1 LTIKDS
7 VQLET
12 ANTLSA
18 PSVWLKPGREKT
30 LLRGHP
36 WIFSGALQNHPSA
49 AEAGTIVRVD
59 SHAGKPIA
67 WGFYHPKTDIAV
79 RCFSWNPNKEIDDHF
94 WERQLDNAIRLRERV
109 VPPETD
115 AYRLINSE
123 GDGFPGLIADR
134 YGNHLVIS
142 VQTTGMEKI
151 REPLIRL
158 FQERLRVAAI
168 YERSEGQARR
178 IEGLENRIG
187 WTAGTPDDSPVQ
199 IRENGLIFFV
209 DIVSGQKTG
218 FFLDQRTNREIVASV
233 CPGKIVLNCFSY
245 TGGFSVYCIRAGA
258 KKVISVETSQ
268 AANEK
273 ARQNLSAN
281 GFSELQHPIVAEDVF
296 SFLRETRKPV
306 DVIVLDPPAFA
317 KSKHEIKAAAR
328 GYKEINLQALR
339 LLNSGGLLTTF
350 SCSNYI
356 DPGEFE
362 KIILFAAQ
370 DAGKTIQ
377 LLRPLGPGAD
387 HPTLLPHFQGRYLK
401 GFLIRVL

>member
-1 LTIKDS
+1 MPS
-7 VQLET
+7 VQ
-12 ANTLSA
+12 
-18 PSVWLKPGREKT
+18 LKPGREKT

-36 WIFSGALQNHPSA
+36 WIFSGALKNHPSV
-49 AEAGTIVRVD
+49 AEAGTIVRVN

-67 WGFYHPKTDIAV
+67 WGFYHPRTDIAV
-79 RCFSWNPNKEIDDHF
+79 RCFSWNPEENIDDNF
-94 WERQLDNAIRLRERV
+94 WERQLDNAIWLRERI
-109 VPPETD
+109 VPPKTD

-134 YGNHLVIS
+134 YGDRLVIS
-142 VQTTGMEKI
+142 VQTAGMEKI
-151 REPLIRL
+151 RESLLRI
-158 FQERLRVAAI
+158 FQDKLHVTAI

-178 IEGLENRIG
+178 IEGLEDRIG
-187 WTAGTPDDSPVQ
+187 WAAGTSDDSPVQ

-209 DIVSGQKTG
+209 DVVSGQKTG
-218 FFLDQRTNREIVASV
+218 FFLDQRTNREIVASS
-233 CPGKIVLNCFSY
+233 CPGKTVLNCFSY
-245 TGGFSVYCIRAGA
+245 TGGFTVYCIRAGA

-268 AANEK
+268 PANETT
-273 ARQNLSAN
+273 RRNLSAN
-281 GFSELQHPIVAEDVF
+281 GFSEQQHPIIAEDVF
-296 SFLRETRKPV
+296 TYLRKVQDPV

-317 KSKHEIKAAAR
+317 KSKHDVRTAAR

-339 LLNSGGLLTTF
+339 LLNSGGLLATF

-370 DAGKTIQ
+370 DAGKTVQ
-377 LLRPLGPGAD
+377 LLRPLFPGAD